1 MSISWNPRMDPGPVD
16 FTSVWGELQQTVKEV
31 ITLTEVSRQTWNSK
45 FSQVYSLC
53 VATPSTRADY
63 DPFASS
69 SSVSLVD
76 KLYAETKKLL
86 ETHLMEV

>member
-1 MSISWNPRMDPGPVD
+1 MCWNPRKEPSPVD

-31 ITLTEVSRQTWNSK
+31 ITLTEVSRQTWNSR
-45 FSQVYSLC
+45 FSAVYSLC
-53 VATPSTRADY
+53 VATPATKADY

-69 SSVSLVD
+69 VSLAD

-86 ETHLMEV
+86 ESHLMEV